1 MRESDTDMQ
10 NQIIIPNAEYSCYL
24 LEILFVVI
32 VIIYICESLHSIDKW
47 GEKVDNQAWGYI
59 LR

>member
-1 MRESDTDMQ
+1 MQ
-10 NQIIIPNAEYSCYL
+10 NQIIIPDAEYSCYL